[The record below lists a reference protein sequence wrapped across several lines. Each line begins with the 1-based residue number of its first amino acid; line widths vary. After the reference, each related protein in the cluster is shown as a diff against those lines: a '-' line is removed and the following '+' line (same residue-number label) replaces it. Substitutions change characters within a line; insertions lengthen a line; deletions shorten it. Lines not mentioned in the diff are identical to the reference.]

1 MQIKFVKVEC
11 INCHISLY
19 SQATSENSSN
29 KKITNI
35 PLHFLET
42 IIHLDKTKAETEFI
56 YFLRSLLVLD
66 ITFFYVTVPTQIPV
80 RRPYVGR

>member
-1 MQIKFVKVEC
+1 MQIKFVIVEY

-29 KKITNI
+29 KKKKNI

-42 IIHLDKTKAETEFI
+42 AIH
-56 YFLRSLLVLD
+56 
-66 ITFFYVTVPTQIPV
+66 
-80 RRPYVGR
+80 